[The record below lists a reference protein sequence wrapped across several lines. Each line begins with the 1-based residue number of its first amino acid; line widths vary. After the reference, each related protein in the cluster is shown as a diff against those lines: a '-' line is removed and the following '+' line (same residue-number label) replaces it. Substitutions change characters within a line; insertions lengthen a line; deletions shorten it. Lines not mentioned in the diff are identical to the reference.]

1 MLNQGIPWLGIL
13 FWIATRGKNMKRILL
28 TTTSLVLAAGVAQAE
43 VTFSGKAEAGV
54 SRTAK
59 VKAVAAGTDGGQVVR
74 GAVIVAEG
82 LAADSI
88 TEVSGAAVTA
98 TATDIQVFYNASG
111 VLTTLAASDG
121 VADAVAADV
130 ATTGAPTADSINAY
144 TRAVNNAKATL
155 TTAQANAAAS
165 TSAGNDDDDVLIN
178 LVAEAQAN
186 LALAE
191 AVLAAAKGTAA
202 VEAKAAGDMVAYSGY
217 DMDVTV
223 SSTLDNG
230 MELSAAFDMG
240 AGSIADRDDD
250 RAMDAQP
257 AAVALSAVTIKNGG
271 VTYVIGNDKIDDL
284 YSDKQNGDVSVSGAM
299 GGISYTLVADLD
311 KDTKAVAASKV
322 YTAASGTLGAAA
334 YVNAKFVDTAAV
346 AAVHESTSLKLS
358 GAAAGVDWSFT
369 TTNKDDFGDAASLVT
384 LGYAA
389 GDALSFTL
397 KHDTDGAAEA
407 INTLSATYTMDA
419 ISLTVSGAD
428 DKNHARNTNT
438 GKKASQNLTIAYANG
453 PLTASFNNDESSAWW
468 ATTSYDLGNG
478 ADIFATVDHTE
489 FAVVGLTF
497 AF

>member
-1 MLNQGIPWLGIL
+1 M
-13 FWIATRGKNMKRILL
+13 
-28 TTTSLVLAAGVAQAE
+28 
-43 VTFSGKAEAGV
+43 
-54 SRTAK
+54 
-59 VKAVAAGTDGGQVVR
+59 
-74 GAVIVAEG
+74 AEG
-82 LAADSI
+82 LAASSI

-121 VADAVAADV
+121 VADAVVADT

-144 TRAVNNAKATL
+144 TRAVQTAKAAL
-155 TTAQANAAAS
+155 TTAQANAAAAS
-165 TSAGNDDDDVLIN
+165 TAGNDDDDVLIN

-202 VEAKAAGDMVAYSGY
+202 VDAVKEGDMVAYSGY
-217 DMDVTV
+217 DMEVAV

-230 MELSAAFDMG
+230 MVVSAGFDMG

-250 RAMDAQP
+250 RVLDAQA

-271 VTYVIGNDKIDDL
+271 VTYVIGQDKIDDL
-284 YSDKQNGDVSVSGAM
+284 YDDTQNGDVSVSGSM

-311 KDTKAVAASKV
+311 KDTKAVAAAKT
-322 YTAASGTLGAAA
+322 YTAASGTIGAAA
-334 YVNAKFVDTAAV
+334 YVNAAFTETAAV

-358 GAAAGVDWSFT
+358 GAAGGATWSVT
-369 TTNKDDFGDAASLVT
+369 TTNKDDFGDAASLIT

-419 ISLTVSGAD
+419 ISLTLSAAD
-428 DKNHARNTNT
+428 DKDHARSTNKS
-438 GKKASQNLTIAYANG
+438 KKASQNMTIAYANG
-453 PLTASFNNDESSAWW
+453 PLTASFNNDESSQWW
-468 ATTSYDLGNG
+468 VTSAYDLGNG

-489 FAVVGLTF
+489 FAVVGLSF
-497 AF
+497 NF

>member
-1 MLNQGIPWLGIL
+1 MLNKIVYLRDPHSSEPIIFNSNELY
-13 FWIATRGKNMKRILL
+13 TKRILL

-43 VTFSGKAEAGV
+43 VTFSGTMEAGV
-54 SRTAK
+54 SRTSK
-59 VKAVAAGTDGGQVVR
+59 VDAVAGRHATAAVDGDAAGT
-74 GAVIVAEG
+74 
-82 LAADSI
+82 
-88 TEVSGAAVTA
+88 AAVSDTNAGHTA
-98 TATDIQVFYNASG
+98 AHTADANTDIIGFVNG
-111 VLTTLAASDG
+111 VLTTTKRTG
-121 VADAVAADV
+121 TMTTIAAD
-130 ATTGAPTADSINAY
+130 ATTGAEAANSVGKQASVVALAKQ
-144 TRAVNNAKATL
+144 AV
-155 TTAQANAAAS
+155 
-165 TSAGNDDDDVLIN
+165 V
-178 LVAEAQAN
+178 
-186 LALAE
+186 LAE
-191 AVLAAAKGTAA
+191 AALAGDSTPTQAELDNATSALATAKAKLALEEAILASYKGTAA
-202 VEAKAAGDMVAYSGY
+202 VKEGDMVAYSGY
-217 DMDVTV
+217 DMEVAV

-230 MELSAAFDMG
+230 MVVSAGFDMG

-250 RAMDAQP
+250 RVLDAQG

-271 VTYVIGNDKIDDL
+271 VTYVIGQDKIDDL
-284 YSDKQNGDVSVSGAM
+284 YDDTQNGDVSVSGAM

-311 KDTKAVAASKV
+311 KDVAKKDATFTV
-322 YTAASGTLGAAA
+322 ESGTAGNADFKAAA
-334 YVNAKFVDTAAV
+334 YSAAV

-358 GAAAGVDWSFT
+358 GSAAGVDWSFT

-419 ISLTVSGAD
+419 ISLTASMAD
-428 DKNHARNTNT
+428 DKNHARNTNKN
-438 GKKASQNLTIAYANG
+438 KKASQNMTIAYANG